1 MKMKLDNKQAVIE
14 AATAGA
20 KKYADEQLDLLRQFA
35 GIDCGSRN
43 EEGNRRVVEIL
54 DRLLEPTLTLSS
66 SPVTPRD
73 TPSTS
78 TGTPHTALASSTAKA
93 GSWWPS
99 TR

>member
-54 DRLLEPTLTLSS
+54 DRLLETIDGIEIEHRYFEGYGINIIARCARKTRPARSS
-66 SPVTPRD
+66 
-73 TPSTS
+73 
-78 TGTPHTALASSTAKA
+78 
-93 GSWWPS
+93 
-99 TR
+99 